1 MALPDE
7 CSGAKIGAVDRSRR
21 WQADGVA
28 AEPADLT
35 DSFEFLWDY
44 ARQISHDPL
53 PASQFRALVVLD
65 HHEGIN
71 LGSLAD
77 LLGTTPP
84 LASRLCDRL
93 QAVGF
98 VERALSKH
106 SRRELSL
113 HLSERGRAYL
123 NRVRAR
129 RREHVAATL
138 AALAP
143 EAREA
148 LFAGLT
154 AFRVAARRERGVHS

>member
-1 MALPDE
+1 M
-7 CSGAKIGAVDRSRR
+7 DRSRR
-21 WQADGVA
+21 WQADAVA
-28 AEPADLT
+28 AEPADLS

-44 ARQISHDPL
+44 ARQVSDDSL

-71 LGSLAD
+71 LSSLAG

-93 QAVGF
+93 QAAGF
-98 VERALSKH
+98 VERTLSKH

-113 HLSERGRAYL
+113 RLSERGRAHL
-123 NRVRAR
+123 SRVRAR
-129 RREHVAATL
+129 RKKHIAAVL
-138 AALAP
+138 AALSP

-154 AFRVAARRERGVHS
+154 AFRAAARRGRGVDS

>member
-1 MALPDE
+1 M
-7 CSGAKIGAVDRSRR
+7 DRSGR

-28 AEPADLT
+28 TEPADLT

-44 ARQISHDPL
+44 ARQVSHEPF

-71 LGSLAD
+71 LSALAD

-98 VERALSKH
+98 VERTLSKH

-113 HLSERGRAYL
+113 RLSERGRAHL

-129 RREHVAATL
+129 RREHIAGSRRAESRKR
-138 AALAP
+138 A
-143 EAREA
+143 A

-154 AFRVAARRERGVHS
+154 AFRVAARRERGIHS

>member
-1 MALPDE
+1 M
-7 CSGAKIGAVDRSRR
+7 DRSRR

-35 DSFEFLWDY
+35 DSFEFLRDY
-44 ARQISHDPL
+44 ARRISDDSL

-71 LGSLAD
+71 LSSLAE

-93 QAVGF
+93 QASGF
-98 VERALSKH
+98 VERTLSKH
-106 SRRELSL
+106 SGRELSL
-113 HLSERGRAYL
+113 CLSDRGRAHL

-129 RREHVAATL
+129 RKKHIAEAL
-138 AALAP
+138 AALPP
-143 EAREA
+143 ETREA

-154 AFRVAARRERGVHS
+154 AFHAAARRERRISS